1 MLAPWQIEKLE
12 EARREREQQERP
24 ALRLPLPLPPR
35 QERPSSHEPQR
46 EQRGTTII
54 DFTF

>member
-1 MLAPWQIEKLE
+1 MLRPWQIEKLE

-24 ALRLPLPLPPR
+24 VLRLPLPQPPR
-35 QERPSSHEPQR
+35 RERPSSHEPQR